1 MSKKVE
7 ISKVVITIGDSTHEL
22 TLNQARELQEALAG
36 LFGRK
41 ETVIEKHIHD
51 YIWPEKPTPIWTEP
65 LRDWITYTIADTNLP
80 CSGNTLYMTASSA

>member
-7 ISKVVITIGDSTHEL
+7 ISKIVITIGDSTHEL
-22 TLNQARELQEALAG
+22 TINQAKELQEALSG

-51 YIWPEKPTPIWTEP
+51 YIWPKPQPIWRLETNP
-65 LRDWITYTIADTNLP
+65 LRDWIV
-80 CSGNTLYMTASSA
+80 CSKPTSAGNTLYMSANSV